1 VPTIN
6 GNTPLVIVVTV
17 LGLYATVLTFQ
28 EARLRDLAECWTM
41 TTTDVA
47 VLQTEYENI
56 EDALDEI
63 KVMLRDHADATD
75 N

>member
-1 VPTIN
+1 VPIIN

-28 EARLRDLAECWTM
+28 EARLRDIAECWTR
-41 TTTDVA
+41 TATDVA

>member
-41 TTTDVA
+41 TATDVA

>member
-1 VPTIN
+1 VPIIN

-41 TTTDVA
+41 TATDVA